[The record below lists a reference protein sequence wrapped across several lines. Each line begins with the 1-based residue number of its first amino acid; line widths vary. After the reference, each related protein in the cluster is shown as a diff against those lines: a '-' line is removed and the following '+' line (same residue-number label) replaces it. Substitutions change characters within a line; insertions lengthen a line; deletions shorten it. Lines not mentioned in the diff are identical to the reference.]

1 MISEGA
7 PEFASPMTRGRMID
21 KKGNSAE
28 RLRGR
33 SLRGM
38 LVTTPLRRESSWN
51 GSALRSTVR
60 AGERSDQKR
69 DYSGRAA
76 IAG

>member
-21 KKGNSAE
+21 KKRNSAE

-51 GSALRSTVR
+51 HRPFGALR